1 MTDLKNLSI
10 SGVSVYFSLL
20 TTVVSSP
27 SSQSVVQTSEIEPG
41 TPSPCKQLTTAE
53 HLGNFIFISP
63 CLELLKGSKEK
74 MFTFGFGWESL
85 LSLNV
90 TAAWSA
96 SLSLSSAAE
105 LLLVNVFTLR
115 FGNHGPHDNIVWP
128 QSDSVWQK
136 GKYRARL

>member
-1 MTDLKNLSI
+1 MTDLKNLTV

-20 TTVVSSP
+20 PTVVSSA

-41 TPSPCKQLTTAE
+41 TPSPCKRLTTAE
-53 HLGNFIFISP
+53 NFIFVSP
-63 CLELLKGSKEK
+63 CLELVKGSKK
-74 MFTFGFGWESL
+74 KIFTFGIGWKSL

-90 TAAWSA
+90 TAARPA
-96 SLSLSSAAE
+96 SLSLSSPAE
-105 LLLVNVFTLR
+105 PLLVNVFTVR

-128 QSDSVWQK
+128 QRDSVWQK